1 MDFYLPS
8 SSLFG
13 KNEACAPKSFHIVYF
28 SNNLGK
34 IMMIFPFPLYIQTL
48 VILNFQERGS

>member
-13 KNEACAPKSFHIVYF
+13 KNEACAPKSFHIAYF

-34 IMMIFPFPLYIQTL
+34 IMMIFPFPLYIQT
-48 VILNFQERGS
+48 F